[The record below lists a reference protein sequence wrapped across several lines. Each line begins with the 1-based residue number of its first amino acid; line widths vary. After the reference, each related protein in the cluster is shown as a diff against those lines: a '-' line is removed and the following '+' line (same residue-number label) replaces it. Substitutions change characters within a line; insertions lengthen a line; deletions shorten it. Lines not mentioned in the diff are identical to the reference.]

1 MQAVILAGGEGW
13 RLRPLTKNRPKALI
27 PVGNRPLIDYCI
39 DALLEAGVRDITV
52 VVGYKKEQVIRHL
65 NTLEHPVRVVVQER
79 QLGSAHALACAT
91 PYIHEMTLILSGD
104 NYVDATSIRM
114 MGGGGN
120 AIMVTT
126 SLSPAH
132 YGVVTVK
139 NGQVTSL
146 IEKPDQHNPCL
157 VSSGLYLFTPDVI
170 RSISERDLSELVSRL
185 LSQDIPVR
193 AVPVGDW
200 NDAIHAWDLLGQN
213 QYLLKTTSPGRSG
226 MISRLSTIIG
236 RVSIGA
242 RTSIEPGCVIT
253 GPVRI
258 GEDASI
264 GPNVVIGPNVSIGDR
279 VVIEPFS
286 LIKNSIL
293 MNDVSIGSHSRI
305 ADSVIGDGSS
315 IGDHFSTI
323 TTEGFFPLG
332 EGTTKMLHRGT
343 FGAIIGDGVAIESS
357 VVLKGC
363 ILGNTTE
370 VSSGR
375 RLDGVIPDGS
385 RVM

>member
-39 DALLEAGVRDITV
+39 DALLESGIRDIIV

-65 NTLEHPVRVVVQER
+65 NTLDHQVRVVVQER

-91 PYIHEMTLILSGD
+91 PFIHDTTLVLSGD
-104 NYVDATSIRM
+104 NYVDATSLRM
-114 MGGGGN
+114 MGRDGN

-139 NGQVTSL
+139 EGIVTSL
-146 IEKPDQHNPCL
+146 IEKPDQKSPCM
-157 VSSGLYLFTPDVI
+157 VSSGLYLFTPEVI
-170 RSISERDLSELVSRL
+170 RSISERELSDMVSRL
-185 LSQDIPVR
+185 ISDGIPVR
-193 AVPVGDW
+193 AVEGGDW

-213 QYLLKTTSPGRSG
+213 HYLLKKTTPIRSG
-226 MISRLSTIIG
+226 MISKMVTITG
-236 RVSIGA
+236 TVSIGA
-242 RTSIEPGCVIT
+242 RSSIGPGCCII

-258 GEDASI
+258 GEDTSI
-264 GPNVVIGPNVSIGDR
+264 GPHVVIGPDVSIGDR
-279 VVIEPFS
+279 VVIEPFT
-286 LIKNSIL
+286 LITKSIL
-293 MNDVSIGSHSRI
+293 MNDVRIGSHSRMT
-305 ADSVIGDGSS
+305 DSVIGEGSF
-315 IGDHFSTI
+315 IGDHLSTI
-323 TTEGFFPLG
+323 TSDGLFSLG
-332 EGTTKMLHRGT
+332 EETTKMIHQGT
-343 FGAIIGDGVAIESS
+343 FGAILGEGVVLESS

-363 ILGNTTE
+363 ILGNNTE
-370 VSSGR
+370 VRAGR
-375 RLDGVIPDGS
+375 RLEGLIPDGS